1 MFTDDLEVFSGV
13 EGDTLAPLE
22 FTEMFIEGR
31 DEFDEVDNWD
41 KKKAP
46 IRNVSLEMFIY
57 LLGDSVTKISPK
69 FIFILFKN
77 IF

>member
-41 KKKAP
+41 KKKSAYQ
-46 IRNVSLEMFIY
+46 RCLFGNVY
-57 LLGDSVTKISPK
+57 LLAR
-69 FIFILFKN
+69 
-77 IF
+77 